1 MNDGTRMNGESR
13 QYPDFQSAPAANQPG
28 PSTNPLPT
36 TPRELGHPAP
46 PPPPREVPYG
56 AAQAFRTEPR
66 KKRSMLAGLAAFA
79 VLAMG
84 AGGAAGAATTLAVTG
99 GSPGTNPVAITSVVQ
114 ADPSNPNWAAT
125 AAAVSDAVVA
135 IQVTGPN
142 GSGEGSGVILDGKGN
157 IVTNNHVASGAGAG
171 AQITVFIGNRAYA
184 ARVVGADPSTDLA
197 VIRLVNPPG
206 NLTSIKFGDSSALK
220 VGDPVMAIGNPLGLS
235 DTVTTGIVSALD
247 RPVTTKEVSPT
258 VGDSGNGTVVTAA
271 IQTNA
276 AINPGNSGGALVN
289 ASGELIGITSSIA
302 TLTSNA
308 STQSGSIGIGFA
320 IPSSQVR
327 SVADQLIATGTAKH
341 PQLGV
346 SARDVTD
353 SSQLGSQ
360 VAQVVA
366 GSAAEQAGV
375 RVGDIVTAV
384 DGRPVSSSEALVAL
398 IRSSEVGQQV
408 KLTIVR
414 GGSEQTVTVTLQAA
428 SQ

>member
-1 MNDGTRMNGESR
+1 
-13 QYPDFQSAPAANQPG
+13 
-28 PSTNPLPT
+28 
-36 TPRELGHPAP
+36 
-46 PPPPREVPYG
+46 
-56 AAQAFRTEPR
+56 
-66 KKRSMLAGLAAFA
+66 MLAGLAAFA
-79 VLAMG
+79 ILAVG
-84 AGGAAGAATTLAVTG
+84 AGGAAGAATTLAITG
-99 GSPGTNPVAITSVVQ
+99 GSNGTQQAAITNVVQ
-114 ADPSNPNWAAT
+114 ADPGNPNWAAT

-135 IQVTGPN
+135 IRVTGAN
-142 GSGEGSGVILDGKGN
+142 GGGEGSGVILDGHGN

-171 AQITVFIGNRAYA
+171 AQITVFIGNRAYD

-197 VIRLVNPPG
+197 VIRLVNPPS
-206 NLTSIKFGDSSALK
+206 NLTAIKFGDSSALK

-247 RPVTTKEVSPT
+247 RPVTTREVSPT

-276 AINPGNSGGALVN
+276 AINPGNSGGPLVN
-289 ASGELIGITSSIA
+289 SAGELIGITSSIA

-308 STQSGSIGIGFA
+308 SAQSGSIGIGFA

-327 SVADQLIATGTAKH
+327 SVADQLIANGTAKH

-346 SARDVTD
+346 SAKDVTN
-353 SSQLGSQ
+353 SSQLGAQ

-366 GSAAEQAGV
+366 GSAAAEGGLQ
-375 RVGDIVTAV
+375 VGDIITAV

-408 KLTIVR
+408 TLTVMR
-414 GGSEQTVTVTLQAA
+414 GGSEQTVTVTLRAA